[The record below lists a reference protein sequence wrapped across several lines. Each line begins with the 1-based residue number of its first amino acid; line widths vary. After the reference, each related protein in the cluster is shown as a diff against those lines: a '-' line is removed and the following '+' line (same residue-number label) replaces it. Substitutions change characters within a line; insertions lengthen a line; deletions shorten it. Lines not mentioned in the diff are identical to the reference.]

1 MIHLNF
7 EIEVHL
13 PFPPL
18 AGLVCIFLSCPL
30 LAQER
35 LAEMLSDPTVRLSK
49 PADRAWVVAHLKKAD
64 AKRRLHARERASR
77 LGLPLRSV
85 SANGRIQEIVDFS
98 GDRPLY
104 LTTQNLNAAVS
115 TAADRLWTSPHS
127 LTGAGVTIGL
137 WDAGAGRSTH
147 QEFGGRLTVMDGSS
161 SANHSTHVSG
171 TLIASGADPTAKGMA
186 PGASVK
192 SYDWLSDITEMTAAG
207 ATYPGEPDKIYLS
220 NHSYGFVS
228 GWNYVGSSTRTWEWY
243 GAGSSSAQI
252 EDDFGRYNENARE
265 SDALAFDAPY
275 YLVFRSAGN
284 DRLDNPTPGQNVSL
298 SPGGAV
304 VPYSASLHP
313 AGDGIYRSGFDTIGY
328 DAIAK
333 NVITIGSVTDAAT
346 DGLRAPSVALSSS
359 FSSCGPTDDGRIKP
373 DLVANGSTV
382 HSSIDTSDTAYATY
396 SGTSMAAPN
405 AAGSSA
411 LLVQQ
416 FGSLFPSQAMR
427 SSTLKGL
434 LIHTADDLGNAGPD
448 YKFGWGLVNVQSAA
462 DHIRNHYDYP
472 NQKRI
477 TEGELSSTT
486 ITQTHSF
493 LWDGISPISATLCW
507 TDPASISTA
516 TSDSRSARLVNNL
529 DLKITTPRDSDAL
542 PFVMPFIGNWTQA
555 SMNLPATTGTNQ
567 TDNVEQVQIATPAAA
582 GVYHAVV
589 SFSGTLAGDSQN
601 YSLLISGASATPPPL
616 VVSSIAPDSAPAT
629 RITLDLTGTDLRAD
643 TSVKLA
649 RHGHSD
655 IFASGLQMIGG
666 KLRCQMD
673 LAGAAPGA
681 WDVVAI
687 HPDSE
692 SFALPGGFTVLAPLW
707 SESFEGSVSTWAWKA
722 TTGSNTWSRVPT
734 PGATLAK
741 SYFAPGH
748 SNKSTTQ
755 LTGPTF
761 VVPTTSTHLQ
771 LRFWHSYNLQTD
783 LDVGKLELSTNGGY
797 SWFDVQSPGS
807 GASFA
812 SHGYNST
819 VSSAG
824 SNSSRNEFAGQRAW
838 SGNSNGLVETVIH
851 LTDTAKYAGKSL
863 RVRWRI
869 ATNNG
874 TASPGWYLDSVALYG
889 DDNLPNQPPIITS
902 TATSTSTTSIS
913 EPPHTYQIIRTDS
926 TGLTAAAS
934 DDGDDDDITYTWA
947 VDGTPPHPVIFSVNA
962 THEAQSSTATFE
974 GPGDYQITVTVRDTQ
989 GLSAVSTVRLRVV
1002 PTATDLFVSPSTAV
1016 VPVGT
1021 TQQFSATLLDQFGL
1035 TLFTHPSTIIW
1046 ETNGGGSITPAGLF
1060 SAVSAGDHTLI
1071 TARHAETSNT
1081 AVVASPVGTASVVLE
1096 NLSQTFDGMPKPVTV
1111 KTSPENLTVVV
1122 TYDGNPTPPTAPG
1135 TYAVSAVV
1143 DDTNRR
1149 GIASEILI
1157 IAPGNDYIAWTSI
1170 HFSEPE
1176 KTNGLADDLADADDD
1191 GQTNLT
1197 EYALGTH
1204 PRQFTPHPVPTRDA
1218 EGLSFHFTRPA
1229 NLPGVTYAVE
1239 SSEDLMEWRPAL
1251 LEVITFGATESM
1263 RARDSLDIGD
1273 PARRFLR
1280 LRIGRQ

>member
-1 MIHLNF
+1 MR
-7 EIEVHL
+7 L
-13 PFPPL
+13 PSPPL
-18 AGLVCIFLSCPL
+18 AGLVCIFLACPL
-30 LAQER
+30 IAQER
-35 LAEMLSDPTVRLSK
+35 LAEMLSDPTVRLSR
-49 PADRAWVVAHLKKAD
+49 PADRAKVVARLKVAD
-64 AKRRLHARERASR
+64 TKRRQNARDRASR

-85 SANGRIQEIVDFS
+85 SANGRIQEIADFT
-98 GDRPLY
+98 GDHPLY
-104 LTTQNLNAAVS
+104 FTTQNLNAAVS
-115 TAADRLWTSPHS
+115 TAADQLWTSPHS

-137 WDAGAGRSTH
+137 WDAGAGRATH
-147 QEFGGRLTVMDGSS
+147 QEFGGRLTVMDGST
-161 SANHSTHVSG
+161 SANHATHVGG
-171 TLIASGADPTAKGMA
+171 TLIASGMNSAAKGMA
-186 PGASVK
+186 PAASVQ

-243 GAGSSSAQI
+243 GAGTAQI

-298 SPGGAV
+298 SPGGAAL
-304 VPYSASLHP
+304 PYSASLHP
-313 AGDGIYRSGFDTIGY
+313 AGDGTYRSGFDTIGY
-328 DAIAK
+328 NAIAK

-346 DGLRAPSVALSSS
+346 GGLRDPAVALASS
-359 FSSCGPTDDGRIKP
+359 FSSWGPTDDGRIKP

-382 HSSIDTSDTAYATY
+382 YSSINTSDTAYATY
-396 SGTSMAAPN
+396 NGTSMATPN
-405 AAGSSA
+405 AAGSAA

-416 FGSLFPSQAMR
+416 FGSLFPGQAMR

-462 DHIRNHYDYP
+462 DHIRDHYDHP
-472 NQKRI
+472 HKKRI
-477 TEGELSSTT
+477 SEGELSSTI

-493 LWDGISPISATLCW
+493 VWDGVSPISATLCW
-507 TDPASISTA
+507 TDPASISTS
-516 TSDSRSARLVNNL
+516 TSDSRSAHLVNNL
-529 DLKITTPRDSDAL
+529 DLQITAPDGTDAL
-542 PFVMPFIGNWTQA
+542 PFVMPFIGTWSQA
-555 SMNLPATTGTNQ
+555 SMNLPATTGTNH
-567 TDNVEQVQIATPAAA
+567 TDNVEQVRIAAPPAA
-582 GVYHAVV
+582 GVYHAMV
-589 SFSGTLAGDSQN
+589 SFSGTLAGDSQH

-616 VVSSIAPDSAPAT
+616 VFSSMTPDNAPAT
-629 RITLDLTGTDLRAD
+629 SVTVDVTGSGLRAD
-643 TSVKLA
+643 TSVKLT

-655 IFASGLQMIGG
+655 IFATSIRMVGER
-666 KLRCQMD
+666 LRCQFE
-673 LAGAAPGA
+673 LTGAAPGA
-681 WDVVAI
+681 WDVVAT

-692 SFALPGGFTVLAPLW
+692 TFILPGGFTVLSPLW
-707 SESFEGSVSTWAWKA
+707 SENFDGSLNGWAWKA
-722 TTGSNTWSRVPT
+722 TTGSNNWSRVVT
-734 PGATLAK
+734 PGETLAK

-755 LTGPTF
+755 LTAPTF
-761 VVPTTSTHLQ
+761 VVPTTATHLQ

-783 LDVGKLELSTNGGY
+783 LDVGKLELTTNGGY
-797 SWFDVQSPGS
+797 TWFDVESSGS

-838 SGNSNGLVETVIH
+838 SGNSNGPVETVIL

-874 TASPGWYLDSVALYG
+874 TASPGWYLDNVALYG
-889 DDNLPNQPPIITS
+889 SNSLPNQPPVITYA
-902 TATSTSTTSIS
+902 ATSTSTASIIDS
-913 EPPHTYQIIRTDS
+913 PHTYQIIRTAS
-926 TGLTAAAS
+926 TTLTVSAS
-934 DDGDDDDITYTWA
+934 DDGDDDDLTYTWA
-947 VDGTPPHPVIFSVNA
+947 VTGTPPHPVTFSENA

-974 GPGDYQITVTVRDTQ
+974 GPGDYQITVTARDTW

-1002 PTATDLFVSPSTAV
+1002 PTATELFVSPSTAV

-1021 TQQFSATLLDQFGL
+1021 TQQFSATLVDQFGI
-1035 TLFTHPSTIIW
+1035 TLVAQPSSILW
-1046 ETNGGGSITPAGLF
+1046 ENNGGGSIDTAGLF
-1060 SAVSAGDHTLI
+1060 TAESAGENFLI
-1071 TARHAETSNT
+1071 TARHTEISST
-1081 AVVASPVGTASVVLE
+1081 AVVSSPMGTASVVLE
-1096 NLSQTFDGMPKPVTV
+1096 NLSQTFDGMPKSVTV
-1111 KTSPENLTVVV
+1111 KTSPENLAVVI
-1122 TYDGNPTPPTAPG
+1122 TYNGNPTPPTAPG
-1135 TYAVSAVV
+1135 TYLVAAVV
-1143 DDTNRR
+1143 EDANRQ

-1176 KTNGLADDLADADDD
+1176 RTNGLADDLADADND

-1204 PRQFTPHPVPTRDA
+1204 PRQFTPRPAPTRDLD
-1218 EGLSFHFTRPA
+1218 GLSFHFTRPA
-1229 NLPGVTYAVE
+1229 NLPGIRYEVE
-1239 SSEDLMEWRPAL
+1239 SSEDLVAWRPAL
-1251 LEVITFGATESM
+1251 LEIMTPGTTESM
-1263 RARDSLDIGD
+1263 RARDPLDTGD
-1273 PARRFLR
+1273 PTRRFLR
-1280 LRIGRQ
+1280 LRISRQ